1 MENLNKVVK
10 IQNGE
15 AFILSASGK
24 IVRVADKHALT
35 EEEIL
40 LLDKNTQAML
50 VDEFGLESSAFSDNC
65 ISCIAVNDNDQIIE
79 QQLPETAQLNLSELL
94 EGNVSGDE
102 IAAIQNAILSGED
115 PTQTQEA
122 PAAGIVLA
130 GSAIGRFITIDYDN
144 DSMLAEAGFDTS
156 YDPSSQQSVEEPLAI
171 LIAEGGEQISLQV
184 IEGDLSDHSYPVS
197 ISQII
202 TIEAGSLPLDP
213 DSFTF
218 TPSSLASLLNELS
231 SDIRSGDQ
239 PVLFIFDPNSN
250 SIVGTQNGQI
260 ILTIEIKGVGTNDNN
275 ADIEVITTIHAPID
289 HNSSDSN
296 GVVTSSGDQIH
307 INFDITGA
315 DTSGN
320 EIDNPINTDVTIID
334 GQNPSF
340 GTDSGVTIN
349 ESTEKGQV
357 IYGEVPLD
365 VGSDAI
371 DSLTFDVNQPSLAG
385 LTSNGEP
392 TSVDVNGNSL
402 TVLDAQGQPVLTVT
416 IAKDGSYEVKVTGP
430 LDQGDSESIDLD
442 LSVTATDFDGDSTS
456 GVANITITD
465 GSDAAGGEEIAITI
479 TEGDLDTNGA
489 EAANP
494 TTYPVSQS
502 GSFVITAGEDRLVPS
517 SVQVDPAQTQALLQE
532 LSTELTSGS
541 QSLTFTLD
549 SNGNIIGT
557 LPDGTVAITVSLSAV
572 QDGQDVKVTVDIE
585 QNMPLDHTNSGDSD
599 GFVHSQG
606 DNIEI
611 TVPVQAQDTDG
622 DALENSANVD
632 ITIVDGQNPSFGTD
646 SGVTINESTE
656 KGQVIHGEVPLDVG
670 SDAIESLTFD
680 VNQPSL
686 VGLTSN
692 GEPTTVDV
700 NGNSLTVLDSQ
711 GQPVLTVTIG
721 KDGSYEVKV
730 TGPLDQG
737 DSESIDLDLSVTAT
751 DFDGDSTS
759 GVANITITD
768 GSDAAGGE
776 DVAITITEG
785 DLDTNGAA
793 TGNPTTYPVNQSGS
807 FMIAAGEDRLV
818 PDSVQVDP
826 AQTAALLQELSAELT
841 SGGQALTFTLDS
853 DGNIIGT
860 LPDGTVAITV
870 SLSAVQDGQDI
881 KVTVDIE
888 QNVPLDHTN
897 RGDSDG
903 FVHSQ
908 GDNIEISVPVQA
920 QDTDG
925 DALENSANVDITIVD
940 GQNPSFGT
948 DSGVTINEST
958 EKGQVIH
965 GEVPL
970 DVGSDAIESL
980 TFDVNQPSLVGL
992 TSNGEPTTVD
1002 VNGNSLTVL
1011 DSQGQPAL
1019 TVTIA
1024 KDGSYEVKVT
1034 GPLDQGDSES
1044 IDLDLNVTATDF
1056 DGDSTSGV
1064 ANITITD
1071 GSDAAGG
1078 EEIAITIT
1086 EGDLDTNG
1094 AATGNPTTYPVSQ
1107 SGSFV
1112 ITAGEDR
1119 LVPSSVQVDP
1129 AQTQA
1134 LLQELSAELT
1144 SGSQALTFTLDSN
1157 GNIVG
1162 TLPDGTVAITVSLS
1176 AVQDGQ
1182 DVKVTVDIEQ
1192 NVPLDHTNRGDGDGD
1207 GFVHSQGDNIEISVP
1222 VQAQDT
1228 DGDALENSA
1237 NVDITIVDGQNPSF
1251 GTDSGVT
1258 INESTEKGQ
1267 VINGEVPLDV
1277 GSDAIDSL
1285 TFDVNQPSLA
1295 GLTSNGEPTSV
1306 DVNGNSLTVLD
1317 SQGQPVLTVTI
1328 GKDGSYE
1335 VKVTGPLDQGDSES
1349 IDLDLNVTAT
1359 DFDGDSTSG
1368 VANITITDGSDA
1380 AGGEEIAITI
1390 TEGDLDTNGA
1400 ATGNPTTYPVSQS
1413 GSFVIAAGE
1422 DRLVPSSVQ
1431 VDPAQT
1437 QALLQELSAELT
1449 SGGQALT
1456 FALDSNGNIVG
1467 TLPDG
1472 TVAITVS
1479 LSAVQDGQDIK
1490 VTVDIEQN
1498 VPLDHTNRGDS
1509 DGFVHSQGD
1518 NIEISVP
1525 VQAQDTDGD
1534 ALENSANVDITIVD
1548 GQNLSFG
1555 TDSGVTINE
1564 TTEQGQVIYGEVPL
1578 DVGSDA
1584 IDSLTFDVN
1593 QPSLAGLTSNGE
1605 PTSVDVNGNSL
1616 TVLDSQG
1623 QPVLTVTIGKDG
1635 SYEVKVTGPL
1645 DQGDSE
1651 SIDLDLNVTATD
1663 FDGDSTSGVANI
1675 TITDG
1680 SDAAGGEEIAIT
1692 ITEGDLD
1699 TNGAATG
1706 NPSTYPVSQSGSFVI
1721 AAGEDRL
1728 VPSSVQVDPAQ
1739 TQALLQEL
1747 SAELTS
1753 GSQALTFTLDSNG
1766 NIVGTLP
1773 DGTVAI
1779 TVSLSAV
1786 QDGQDIKVTV
1796 DIEQN
1801 VPLDHTNR
1809 GDGDGFVHSQ
1819 GDNIEISVPVQ
1830 AQDTD
1835 GDALENSA
1843 NVDITIVDGQNPSF
1857 GTDSGVTI
1865 NESTEKGQVIHG
1877 EVPLDVGSDA
1887 IDSLTFDES
1896 QPSLVGLTSNGEPT
1910 TVDVNGNSLTVLD
1923 SQGQPVLTVTIGKDG
1938 SYEVKVTG
1946 PLDQGDSESIDLD
1959 LNVTATDFDG
1969 DSTSGVANITITDGS
1984 DAAGGEEIAITIT
1997 EGNLDT
2003 NGAATG
2009 NPTTYPV
2016 SQSGSF
2022 VIAAGEDRLVPSSV
2036 QVDPAQTQALLQEL
2050 SAELTSGSQSLTF
2063 TLDSNGNII
2072 GTLPDGTVAI
2082 TVSLSAV
2089 QDGQDIK
2096 VTVDIEQNVP
2106 LDHTNRGDGDGFVHS
2121 QGDNIEISVPVQAQD
2136 TDGDA
2141 LENSANVDI
2150 TIVDGQNPSFGTD
2163 SGVTINESTE
2173 KGQVIHGEV
2182 PLDVGSDAI
2191 DSLTFDESQPSLV
2204 GLTSNGEPT
2213 TVEVNGNSL
2222 TVLDAQ
2228 GQPVLTVTIAKD
2240 GSYEVKVTGPLDQGD
2255 SESIDLDLSVT
2266 ATDFDGDSTSGVAN
2280 ITITDGSDAAGGET
2294 GTVEVIEP
2302 DLVPND
2308 YPVAAKT
2315 EITLHAGEDRLDPT
2329 SVTLDK
2335 TQINTLLNE
2344 LSTEVTSNGESLTF
2358 TYVNGVLTGQLPNG
2372 EVALTITLTAIQDGQ
2387 DVKVTV
2393 EVEQSRPL
2401 DHNPSGNSE
2410 GMVSVSDGNISI
2422 DLPIQATDTDGD
2434 PLGNAA
2440 NVTVDIKD
2448 GVQPSFGDDT
2458 GIEINEEMDE
2468 GKILTGHI
2476 SVDVGSDEV
2485 ASIHFNDN
2493 QPHLDG
2499 ITSNGQPVTVS
2510 THENVLTLVD
2520 SQGNTVLEV
2529 TINSDGSYSAKITG
2543 SLDQDINNIVD
2554 LPLDITVT
2562 DKDGDSAQGTIEI
2575 TITDGSDAAG
2585 GEEIA

>member
-213 DSFTF
+213 ESFTF

-349 ESTEKGQV
+349 EST
-357 IYGEVPLD
+357 D
-365 VGSDAI
+365 
-371 DSLTFDVNQPSLAG
+371 
-385 LTSNGEP
+385 
-392 TSVDVNGNSL
+392 
-402 TVLDAQGQPVLTVT
+402 
-416 IAKDGSYEVKVTGP
+416 
-430 LDQGDSESIDLD
+430 
-442 LSVTATDFDGDSTS
+442 
-456 GVANITITD
+456 
-465 GSDAAGGEEIAITI
+465 
-479 TEGDLDTNGA
+479 
-489 EAANP
+489 
-494 TTYPVSQS
+494 
-502 GSFVITAGEDRLVPS
+502 
-517 SVQVDPAQTQALLQE
+517 
-532 LSTELTSGS
+532 
-541 QSLTFTLD
+541 
-549 SNGNIIGT
+549 
-557 LPDGTVAITVSLSAV
+557 
-572 QDGQDVKVTVDIE
+572 
-585 QNMPLDHTNSGDSD
+585 
-599 GFVHSQG
+599 
-606 DNIEI
+606 
-611 TVPVQAQDTDG
+611 
-622 DALENSANVD
+622 
-632 ITIVDGQNPSFGTD
+632 
-646 SGVTINESTE
+646 

-680 VNQPSL
+680 ENQPSL

-692 GEPTTVDV
+692 GELTTVDV

-711 GQPVLTVTIG
+711 GQPV
-721 KDGSYEVKV
+721 
-730 TGPLDQG
+730 
-737 DSESIDLDLSVTAT
+737 
-751 DFDGDSTS
+751 
-759 GVANITITD
+759 
-768 GSDAAGGE
+768 
-776 DVAITITEG
+776 
-785 DLDTNGAA
+785 
-793 TGNPTTYPVNQSGS
+793 
-807 FMIAAGEDRLV
+807 
-818 PDSVQVDP
+818 
-826 AQTAALLQELSAELT
+826 
-841 SGGQALTFTLDS
+841 
-853 DGNIIGT
+853 
-860 LPDGTVAITV
+860 
-870 SLSAVQDGQDI
+870 
-881 KVTVDIE
+881 
-888 QNVPLDHTN
+888 
-897 RGDSDG
+897 
-903 FVHSQ
+903 
-908 GDNIEISVPVQA
+908 
-920 QDTDG
+920 
-925 DALENSANVDITIVD
+925 
-940 GQNPSFGT
+940 
-948 DSGVTINEST
+948 
-958 EKGQVIH
+958 
-965 GEVPL
+965 
-970 DVGSDAIESL
+970 
-980 TFDVNQPSLVGL
+980 
-992 TSNGEPTTVD
+992 
-1002 VNGNSLTVL
+1002 
-1011 DSQGQPAL
+1011 L

-1064 ANITITD
+1064 ASITITD

-1094 AATGNPTTYPVSQ
+1094 AATGNPSTYPVSQ

-1112 ITAGEDR
+1112 IAAGEDR

-1349 IDLDLNVTAT
+1349 IDLNVTAT

-1564 TTEQGQVIYGEVPL
+1564 STEKGQVIYGEVPL

-1651 SIDLDLNVTATD
+1651 SIDLDLSVTATD

-1766 NIVGTLP
+1766 NIIGTLP

-1786 QDGQDIKVTV
+1786 QDGQDVKVTV

-1809 GDGDGFVHSQ
+1809 GDGFVHSQ

-1865 NESTEKGQVIHG
+1865 NESTEKGQVING

-1896 QPSLVGLTSNGEPT
+1896 QPNLVGLTSNGEPT
-1910 TVDVNGNSLTVLD
+1910 SVEVNGNSLTVLNA
-1923 SQGQPVLTVTIGKDG
+1923 QGQPVLTVTITKDG

-1946 PLDQGDSESIDLD
+1946 PLDQGDSESIDLY

-1984 DAAGGEEIAITIT
+1984 DAAGGEDVAITIT
-1997 EGNLDT
+1997 EGDLDT

-2022 VIAAGEDRLVPSSV
+2022 VITAGEDRLVPSSV
-2036 QVDPAQTQALLQEL
+2036 QVDSAQTQALLQEL

-2063 TLDSNGNII
+2063 TLDSDGNII

-2121 QGDNIEISVPVQAQD
+2121 QGDNIEITVPVQAQD

-2173 KGQVIHGEV
+2173 KGQVIYGEV

-2191 DSLTFDESQPSLV
+2191 DSLTFDVNQPSLA

-2213 TVEVNGNSL
+2213 SVDVNGNSL

-2280 ITITDGSDAAGGET
+2280 ITITDGSDAAGGEEIALT
-2294 GTVEVIEP
+2294 ITEG
-2302 DLVPND
+2302 DLDTNGADVGNSTT
-2308 YPVAAKT
+2308 YPVSQSGSFVIA
-2315 EITLHAGEDRLDPT
+2315 AGEDRLVPSSVQVDPAQTAALLQELSAELT
-2329 SVTLDK
+2329 SGSQALTFTLDSNGNIIGTLPDGTVAITVSLSAVQDGQDIK
-2335 TQINTLLNE
+2335 VTVDIEQNMPLDHTNRGDSDGFVHSQGDNIEISVPVQAQDTDGDALENSANVDITIVDGQNPSFGIDSGVTINE
-2344 LSTEVTSNGESLTF
+2344 STEKGQVIYGEVPLDVGSDAIDSLTFDESQPSLAGLTSNGEPTTVDVNGNSLT
-2358 TYVNGVLTGQLPNG
+2358 VLDSQGQP
-2372 EVALTITLTAIQDGQ
+2372 ALTVTIAKDGSYE
-2387 DVKVTV
+2387 VKVTG
-2393 EVEQSRPL
+2393 PL
-2401 DHNPSGNSE
+2401 DQGDSE
-2410 GMVSVSDGNISI
+2410 SI
-2422 DLPIQATDTDGD
+2422 DLDLNVTATD
-2434 PLGNAA
+2434 
-2440 NVTVDIKD
+2440 
-2448 GVQPSFGDDT
+2448 F
-2458 GIEINEEMDE
+2458 
-2468 GKILTGHI
+2468 
-2476 SVDVGSDEV
+2476 
-2485 ASIHFNDN
+2485 
-2493 QPHLDG
+2493 
-2499 ITSNGQPVTVS
+2499 
-2510 THENVLTLVD
+2510 
-2520 SQGNTVLEV
+2520 
-2529 TINSDGSYSAKITG
+2529 
-2543 SLDQDINNIVD
+2543 
-2554 LPLDITVT
+2554 
-2562 DKDGDSAQGTIEI
+2562 DGDSTSGVANI

-2585 GEEIA
+2585 GENVAITITEGDLDTNGAATGNPTTYPVSQSGSFVITAGEDRLVPSSVQV